1 MAMRRRFLWGIGS
14 CAAGAAGAAALPG
27 EGLSDDPLERVKVRA
42 SAARRGA
49 RAFAVFGS
57 AAIDYKWSLHGMDRK
72 TDDYKLALAACHTR
86 AADRL
91 LFLCSTQAGVY
102 IKAGQLLA
110 STRPFIPSEF
120 SSKLSQLH
128 DNAPQSPLAD
138 VEKVFHQD
146 MGLEI
151 ERTFEW
157 FDPAPHGCASL
168 AQVHR
173 AGLKTESGGVEI
185 VAVKVQHA
193 WMSQHTASDL
203 TAMKWVARAIELSFP
218 GVEVQWLLPV
228 FRASLSKE
236 LDFRLEH
243 QNAKRCASNFN
254 EDATVYVPKNVDRL
268 CSRRILTMEFIDGV
282 KVDEIQRLQDKGF
295 DPRAVAHM
303 VTRVFGEMV
312 FHHGFVH
319 CDPHPGNMLVR
330 WAPSKS
336 KSATTTIE
344 EASEHKDSGSGFPQL
359 VILDHGLYREID
371 EGVRVN
377 YCRLW
382 LAMILQ
388 DKGLLSTV
396 ATELG
401 VGEYASLLP
410 LVFIN
415 RALTSHTRLG
425 TQLSKEERK
434 RIKMEVLPENL
445 RRETFDMG
453 AAIDFIE
460 SLPRDL
466 LFIMRTQTIVR
477 ALCSDL
483 GYLSRDRFRMYA
495 RLAAANARSSSGLGR
510 LRKWL
515 RGVRLETRLILLE
528 FFMWVSPYMPSFAG
542 FGASFSAAP
551 ILASE

>member
-1 MAMRRRFLWGIGS
+1 MGS
-14 CAAGAAGAAALPG
+14 AFVAALPG
-27 EGLSDDPLERVKVRA
+27 EGLSEDPMDRAKVRA
-42 SAARRGA
+42 SALGRGA
-49 RAFAVFGS
+49 RAFSVFGS
-57 AAIDYKWSLHGMDRK
+57 AAIDYKWSLYGMDHEA
-72 TDDYKLALAACHTR
+72 DEYKHALEACHAR

-91 LFLCSTQAGVY
+91 LLLCSTQAGVY

-120 SSKLSQLH
+120 SSKLSHLH
-128 DNAPQSPLAD
+128 DNAPQSPMED
-138 VEKVFHQD
+138 VGRVFHQD

-151 ERTFEW
+151 GKIFEW
-157 FDPAPHGCASL
+157 FDPSPLGCASL
-168 AQVHR
+168 AQVHK
-173 AGLKTESGGVEI
+173 AGLKTESGGVDV

-203 TAMKWVARAIELSFP
+203 TAMLWVARAIELSFP

-243 QNAKRCASNFN
+243 QNAARCATNFKR
-254 EDATVYVPKNVDRL
+254 DDSVYVPKNIDRL
-268 CSRRILTMEFIDGV
+268 CSRRILTMEYIDGI
-282 KVDEIQRLQDKGF
+282 KVDEIQQLEARGF
-295 DPRAVAHM
+295 DPKAVAHM

-330 WAPSKS
+330 WAPSKTSSSASAS
-336 KSATTTIE
+336 KGISGQT
-344 EASEHKDSGSGFPQL
+344 ASRGGLPQL

-388 DKGLLSTV
+388 DNDMLSTV
-396 ATELG
+396 AKELG

-415 RALTSHTRLG
+415 RALSSQARLG

-460 SLPRDL
+460 ALPRDL

-495 RLAAANARSSSGLGR
+495 RLAAANARSSSNLGS

-515 RGVRLETRLILLE
+515 RGVRLETRLIFLE
-528 FFMWVSPYMPSFAG
+528 FMMWASSLMPSSTG
-542 FGASFSAAP
+542 FGAIFGVAP